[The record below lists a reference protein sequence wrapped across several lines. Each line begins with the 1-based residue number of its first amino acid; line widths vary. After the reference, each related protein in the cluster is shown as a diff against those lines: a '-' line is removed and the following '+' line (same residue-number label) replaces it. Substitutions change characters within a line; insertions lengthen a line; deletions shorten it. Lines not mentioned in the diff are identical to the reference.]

1 MDIIDTVKDLA
12 SRWKTMGD
20 YEKEANAKKAPKT
33 VVKKTEIVTAPEDDF
48 PATGPDGKYLKP
60 VLKKAGGTVSSASSR
75 ADGCCTKGKTKGR
88 IV

>member
-33 VVKKTEIVTAPEDDF
+33 VEAPAPEAAA
-48 PATGPDGKYLKP
+48 PATK
-60 VLKKAGGTVSSASSR
+60 
-75 ADGCCTKGKTKGR
+75 
-88 IV
+88 